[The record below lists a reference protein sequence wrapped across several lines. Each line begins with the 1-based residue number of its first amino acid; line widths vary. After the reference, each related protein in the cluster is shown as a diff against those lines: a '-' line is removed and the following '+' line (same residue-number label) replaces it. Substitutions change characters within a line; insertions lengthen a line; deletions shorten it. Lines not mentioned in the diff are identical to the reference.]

1 MSTENQP
8 VEEAPAPVVEAEEQG
23 EETSSLED
31 RLSNLEKSVAHV
43 LDMMTKMMEGDDE
56 EMEVKAEEADET
68 AQLHERIN
76 ALEEERDRAV
86 WSQTQPEALK
96 WTADLGELLFR
107 AWRESKETVSATLGE
122 ATIERSAAPAKVE
135 DAPAVNPFAVRM
147 SEPSGKPEERGS
159 SDEDLSAEA
168 LRIADG
174 DQAKALQI
182 YRRLK
187 TQTLN

>member
-8 VEEAPAPVVEAEEQG
+8 VEEVSPPIVEAEEHKP
-23 EETSSLED
+23 SMED

-43 LDMMTKMMEGDDE
+43 LDMMTKMMEHGKDKDEDE
-56 EMEVKAEEADET
+56 EVEADET
-68 AQLHERIN
+68 AQLRERIN

-96 WTADLGELLFR
+96 WTPALGELLFS
-107 AWRESKETVSATLGE
+107 AWRADRETVSATLGE

-135 DAPAVNPFAVRM
+135 EAPAVNPFAVRM
-147 SEPSGKPEERGS
+147 SEPSGQPVERS
-159 SDEDLSAEA
+159 TSDEDLSAEA

-174 DQAKALQI
+174 DQTKALQI

>member
-8 VEEAPAPVVEAEEQG
+8 VEEAPAAVVEAEEQDA
-23 EETSSLED
+23 SSMED

-43 LDMMTKMMEGDDE
+43 LDMLTKMMMEGDKDEDE
-56 EMEVKAEEADET
+56 EVEADET
-68 AQLHERIN
+68 AQLRERIN

-96 WTADLGELLFR
+96 WTPALGELLFK

-122 ATIERSAAPAKVE
+122 ATIERSAAPAQVE
-135 DAPAVNPFAVRM
+135 EAPVNPFAVRM
-147 SEPSGKPEERGS
+147 SEPSGQPVERS
-159 SDEDLSAEA
+159 TSDEDLSAEA

-174 DQAKALQI
+174 DQVAALQI

>member
-8 VEEAPAPVVEAEEQG
+8 VEAEVSPPVVEAEEQDA
-23 EETSSLED
+23 SSMED

-43 LDMMTKMMEGDDE
+43 LDMLTKMMEGDKDEDE
-56 EMEVKAEEADET
+56 EVEADET
-68 AQLHERIN
+68 AQLRERIN

-96 WTADLGELLFR
+96 WTPALGELLFG
-107 AWRESKETVSATLGE
+107 AWRADRETVSATLGE
-122 ATIERSAAPAKVE
+122 ATIERSAAPAQVE
-135 DAPAVNPFAVRM
+135 EAPAVNPFVVRM
-147 SEPSGKPEERGS
+147 SEPSGQPVERS
-159 SDEDLSAEA
+159 TSDEDLSAEA

-174 DQAKALQI
+174 DQTKALQI

>member
-8 VEEAPAPVVEAEEQG
+8 VEEAPAPVVEAEEQDA
-23 EETSSLED
+23 SSMED

-56 EMEVKAEEADET
+56 EMEVKVEAEEADET

-107 AWRESKETVSATLGE
+107 AWRTSKETVSATLGE

-147 SEPSGKPEERGS
+147 SEPSGKPEERSS

-174 DQAKALQI
+174 DQSKALQI

-187 TQTLN
+187 TNTLN